1 MSRYDET
8 GRSGRGGETGDGRGG
23 CQCLYSTVVVVLLL
37 LFLRSYIPDL
47 DTVIPGSRE
56 EEMIVVAA
64 PRETRYSSDVGAE
77 WCRRHGCESCGGG
90 GTGIR
95 RTAAGFGFLLVLTY
109 GIVVLERKFVDLPH
123 TQSTLPI
130 TTGQDRR
137 RIVISII
144 VVLRT
149 KLQTRHGRSVAVS
162 TLRDGRETLA
172 MIIIHVQP
180 QALIHGSRGQ
190 EQTMSIDILLLLLL
204 QRRSQSG
211 GGQALD
217 GTGMQSRSC
226 RDLQGSGVVVVV
238 VTHDTPVVTSRHHC
252 IGVVVIRQCSD
263 PIIEWIRRRRIV
275 LLRDGLGSKICNR
288 NGVFCRQLTPS
299 HFAFQTGAE

>member
-23 CQCLYSTVVVVLLL
+23 CQCLYSITVVVVLLLL

-90 GTGIR
+90 GGTGAR
-95 RTAAGFGFLLVLTY
+95 RTAAGFGFLVLTY

-144 VVLRT
+144 VVLR
-149 KLQTRHGRSVAVS
+149 LS
-162 TLRDGRETLA
+162 
-172 MIIIHVQP
+172 
-180 QALIHGSRGQ
+180 LIH
-190 EQTMSIDILLLLLL
+190 I
-204 QRRSQSG
+204 
-211 GGQALD
+211 
-217 GTGMQSRSC
+217 
-226 RDLQGSGVVVVV
+226 
-238 VTHDTPVVTSRHHC
+238 
-252 IGVVVIRQCSD
+252 
-263 PIIEWIRRRRIV
+263 
-275 LLRDGLGSKICNR
+275 
-288 NGVFCRQLTPS
+288 
-299 HFAFQTGAE
+299 